1 MRALPFC
8 AISLAML
15 LQACSNTSLPSFTS
29 KTLATLD
36 NPETIQPQNF
46 VLRGEL
52 VVGSEVQRFTPCGSN
67 QQYWLNLSATQLRDT
82 QEKSRLPYE
91 PLYGEIVGTLLP
103 PNHNGFNGD
112 YVARIAVHKIQS
124 LSRKSG
130 SCQPMQDPTLNWSG
144 TYFARSTAQS
154 GFSVSLILEPDHSAQ
169 TLYEYANGD
178 PAVVEQGYWQQLNS
192 NQIQVVMTRHQ
203 RQYLISERIFTREG
217 NQLKADKEK
226 VGQSIYDI
234 ADGGLVLF
242 ASDVSDT
249 DIKP

>member
-8 AISLAML
+8 AMSLAML
-15 LQACSNTSLPSFTS
+15 LQACSNTSSPSFTP

-103 PNHNGFNGD
+103 LTIMDLMAIMSRGLLYIKSNH
-112 YVARIAVHKIQS
+112 
-124 LSRKSG
+124 
-130 SCQPMQDPTLNWSG
+130 
-144 TYFARSTAQS
+144 
-154 GFSVSLILEPDHSAQ
+154 
-169 TLYEYANGD
+169 
-178 PAVVEQGYWQQLNS
+178 
-192 NQIQVVMTRHQ
+192 
-203 RQYLISERIFTREG
+203 
-217 NQLKADKEK
+217 
-226 VGQSIYDI
+226 
-234 ADGGLVLF
+234 
-242 ASDVSDT
+242 
-249 DIKP
+249 